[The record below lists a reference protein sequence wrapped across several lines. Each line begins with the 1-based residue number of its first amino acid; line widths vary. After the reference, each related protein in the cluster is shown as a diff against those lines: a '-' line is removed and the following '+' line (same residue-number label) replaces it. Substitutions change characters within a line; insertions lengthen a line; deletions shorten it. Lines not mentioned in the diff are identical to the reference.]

1 MNHSIFKRGVLRFSI
16 IISSVFALFFIYSC
30 ATQKARVWKNS
41 SEPWTE
47 MEKLRKRI
55 VAPKFV
61 DRDFLITSYGAVG
74 DGKTKNTE
82 AFKKAIEA
90 CSKSGGGRV
99 IVPSGTFLT
108 GAIYLESNVNL
119 HMVDSAKI
127 LFSRD
132 RNDYPIVFTRW
143 EGMELMNYSSFIY
156 AYGEENIAIT
166 GNGILDGNAN
176 NENWWNWNGAPRY
189 GWKAGMGKQTPAR
202 DSLHKLMHLETDPK
216 TRVFGDGYYLRP
228 NFIQQY
234 NCKNVL
240 MSDFKLINSPMWC
253 INPVLCENVI
263 VERVKVI
270 SHGPN
275 NDGCDPEACKN
286 VLIKDCYFDTGD
298 DCIAI
303 KSGRDEDGRRIG
315 IPAENHIIEG
325 CEMKDGHGGVV
336 IGSEIAGGARN
347 IYAINNT
354 MDSPELD
361 RVLRIKTS
369 SSRGGIIENVFMK
382 DTKVGTYKEAAV
394 KFNMF
399 YEKPGNHIPTIRN
412 IWVENLE
419 VERGGEYGLLSA
431 AYKSSPVQNVR
442 MINVNIKGVKVPMK
456 VDYIENLQFENVR
469 INGELIQ
476 VPDTLKNK

>member
-1 MNHSIFKRGVLRFSI
+1 MGNSIFMRRITGAVALSI
-16 IISSVFALFFIYSC
+16 SMLFLINSC
-30 ATQKARVWKNS
+30 AIRKETAWKNS
-41 SEPWTE
+41 SEPWAE

-55 VAPKFV
+55 TPPKFAN
-61 DRDFLITSYGAVG
+61 RDFLITSYGAVG
-74 DGKTKNTE
+74 DGKTKNTA
-82 AFKKAIEA
+82 AFKQAIEA
-90 CSKSGGGRV
+90 CSSAGGGRV
-99 IVPSGTFLT
+99 VVPPGTFLT

-132 RNDYPIVFTRW
+132 PKDYPIVFTRW

-189 GWKAGMGKQTPAR
+189 GWKEGMGNQRAAR
-202 DSLHKLMHLETDPK
+202 ATLHTLMHEETDPK
-216 TRVFGDGYYLRP
+216 TRVFGDGHYLRP

-234 NCKNVL
+234 KCKNVL

-253 INPVLCENVI
+253 MNPVLCENVI

-315 IPAENHIIEG
+315 RPAENHIIEG

-347 IYAINNT
+347 IYAVNNT

-369 SSRGGIIENVFMK
+369 SSRGGVIENVFMK

-399 YEKPGNHIPTIRN
+399 YEKPGNFIPTIRN
-412 IWVENLE
+412 IWVENMD
-419 VERGGEYGLLSA
+419 VEKGGQYGLLSA
-431 AYKSSPVQNVR
+431 AYKSSPVKNVK

-456 VDYIENLQFENVR
+456 VDYIEGLDFQNVR
-469 INGELIQ
+469 INGEIIT
-476 VPDTLKNK
+476 VPDSLKR